1 LMEMRWF
8 NKGMGRGRGWREG
21 LLRQNGVYS
30 ASDPVLEKVPAGRK
44 VRVKYILGGWNAA
57 SRLASMGIVK
67 GAEIEVVK
75 NDLNYPWTP
84 LIIRVNGVEIALGRG
99 IASKVMVE
107 YVDIQDNYTSRDK
120 IHSTF

>member
-1 LMEMRWF
+1 MLNTGLVRHTELMEMRWLP
-8 NKGMGRGRGWREG
+8 GGYGGGWRRREG
-21 LLRQNGVYS
+21 LLRQSDMYNS
-30 ASDPVLEKVPAGRK
+30 SDPVLESVPAGRK

-75 NDLNYPWTP
+75 NDVNYPWTP
-84 LIIRVNGVEIALGRG
+84 IIVRVNGVEIALGRG

-107 YVDIQDNYTSRDK
+107 YIDQSN
-120 IHSTF
+120 